1 MPIRL
6 TTSRYGQS
14 GSPTNQYDVHDP
26 KPMYMIGNFTF
37 RAYRYL
43 HLELNEAY
51 NAGTMNYIEYHG
63 YIYSSGIVFGNAGYY
78 PYGPSNGPIAIYK
91 NYFGAGGISSGGA
104 LNNIGVTSNN
114 KIWYRFDRG
123 STGYTEGGLVI
134 FASEND
140 PPNFRRHSVTQRT
153 LNNNSSCPF

>member
-1 MPIRL
+1 MKNFCFNFFLVIICL
-6 TTSRYGQS
+6 KS
-14 GSPTNQYDVHDP
+14 GH
-26 KPMYMIGNFTF
+26 KI
-37 RAYRYL
+37 
-43 HLELNEAY
+43 
-51 NAGTMNYIEYHG
+51 
-63 YIYSSGIVFGNAGYY
+63 
-78 PYGPSNGPIAIYK
+78 
-91 NYFGAGGISSGGA
+91 
-104 LNNIGVTSNN
+104 TSNN